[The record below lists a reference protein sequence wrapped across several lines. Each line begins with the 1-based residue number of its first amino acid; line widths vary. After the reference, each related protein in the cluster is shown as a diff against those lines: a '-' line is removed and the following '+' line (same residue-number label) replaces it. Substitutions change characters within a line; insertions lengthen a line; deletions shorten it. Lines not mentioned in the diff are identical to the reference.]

1 VLAVPEI
8 DQRDNST
15 VLQAPA
21 VTVRGLGVAP
31 AQPDGVKVVLT
42 VRHRSDA
49 ADQALGEASGKAQAL
64 ERLFQEL
71 SIDRDRWVTVG
82 LGLNEW
88 TEWDEQGRREL
99 RRGYEASSR
108 VAVTLPNADDLGR
121 LLAEAAGRVEA
132 GVDGPWWDVAPENPA
147 HEEAR
152 RRAMAD
158 ARLRASVYADA
169 AGLTL
174 GELVEVVEVEAQRP
188 RATTLARATFSSL
201 AGSEMPAHSEGLQVT
216 AGVDVTSLM
225 SPAS

>member
-1 VLAVPEI
+1 MSAVSDIGLPGE
-8 DQRDNST
+8 QH
-15 VLQAPA
+15 AFAGPA

-31 AQPDGVKVVLT
+31 VQPDGVKVVLT
-42 VRHRSDA
+42 VRQRSDA
-49 ADQALGEASGKAQAL
+49 ADQALGGASRKAREL

-99 RRGYEASSR
+99 RRGYDASSR
-108 VAVTLPNADDLGR
+108 LEVTLPNADGLGR
-121 LLAEAAGRVEA
+121 LLAGAAGRAEA

-174 GELVEVVEVEAQRP
+174 GPLVEVVEVEAQRP
-188 RATTLARATFSSL
+188 RATTLMRATFSSL
-201 AGSEMPAHSEGLQVT
+201 AASEMPAHAEGLQVT
-216 AGVDVTSLM
+216 AGVDVTYLM
-225 SPAS
+225 TRA